1 MNKQRGIALSGLMFW
16 GVIVAAV
23 ALLVIKVTPEVIDYY
38 KINKS
43 VQSTAANASGK
54 TVGEIRVVYSKYA
67 EIEHIQTITP
77 ADLDISKEG
86 SNVVIAFSYEKR
98 IPLFANVS
106 LLIDFQGSALG
117 RE

>member
-1 MNKQRGIALSGLMFW
+1 MNKQRGIALSGLIFW
-16 GVIVAAV
+16 GVIIAAV
-23 ALLVIKVTPEVIDYY
+23 ALLVIKVMPEVVDYY

-43 VQSTAANASGK
+43 VKSTAANASGK
-54 TVGEIRVVYSKYA
+54 TVGEIREAYSKYA
-67 EIEHIQTITP
+67 EIEHIKTVTP

-86 SNVVIAFSYEKR
+86 SSVVIAFSYETR

-106 LLIDFQGSALG
+106 LLIDFQGSSSG

>member
-1 MNKQRGIALSGLMFW
+1 MNKQRGLALSGLIFW
-16 GVIVAAV
+16 GVIVALV
-23 ALLVIKVTPEVIDYY
+23 ALLVIKVVPEVIDYY
-38 KINKS
+38 RIDKS
-43 VQSTAANASGK
+43 VKSTAANASGK
-54 TVGEIRVVYSKYA
+54 TVGEIRIAYSKYA

-86 SNVVIAFSYEKR
+86 SNVVIVFSYEKR